1 MRERTW
7 KVEAVSGGWHGET
20 VRKVSSK
27 GNQEPGLPGEKADV
41 SAQWQV
47 PWIKEISQET
57 P

>member
-7 KVEAVSGGWHGET
+7 KVEVVSGGWHGET
-20 VRKVSSK
+20 VRKVGSQ